1 MEFKGQVGQDKWVC
15 DRLGY
20 KIGGYFMDIGA
31 YDGVKL
37 SNTYCLEKELGWDGV
52 CIEPAKG
59 AFMKLINNRSCLC
72 IRNAISDSIGF
83 AEFLEEGMIGK
94 LTDGADQ
101 II

>member
-37 SNTYCLEKELGWDGV
+37 SNTSYLDGGV
-52 CIEPAKG
+52 LKAKIKDIMLSNG
-59 AFMKLINNRSCLC
+59 YVIDREDILCGGLAFEDWYVNKKLL
-72 IRNAISDSIGF
+72 
-83 AEFLEEGMIGK
+83 
-94 LTDGADQ
+94 
-101 II
+101 